1 MFRFSQ
7 NTASGHSKW
16 SQRSIQQADP
26 TLPQNTATQWI
37 PSAPLELADLLGFC
51 SWKVAWG
58 FFTIWTQLSVPAP
71 RNHGGCGGWNHG
83 DPDHRM
89 GNSELE
95 TWIMTH
101 QKNAPHKMGFS
112 LCCLISPCL
121 KNKVY
126 PEEKTSQIW
135 LFVSFPFWI
144 AMLDDIYHFQTDP
157 SPIYFMAKILTY
169 QTALRPPFLRFA
181 GSEVWYHKLLT
192 PSWYST

>member
-1 MFRFSQ
+1 M
-7 NTASGHSKW
+7 
-16 SQRSIQQADP
+16 
-26 TLPQNTATQWI
+26 
-37 PSAPLELADLLGFC
+37 GFVE
-51 SWKVAWG
+51 VAG
-58 FFTIWTQLSVPAP
+58 VPAIARTTCSGLWIRWSGGLLQWRGAAGR